1 MFSRT
6 ARVLTGAGV
15 LALATMLGLAGV
27 QAASAAPTAP
37 MNSGIGE
44 GGCGGGAEILFQA
57 NYTNLWAVGE
67 DQRGDLGLGMAAGT
81 SPAITCLT
89 GGGWE
94 AAFQANTG
102 DLWTVG
108 QDSHGNWGAAMKA
121 GTSPAITALPGGGY
135 EVAFQGSNGDMWT
148 AGPGGVTDSGLPM
161 MAGTSPAITALNGG
175 GYEYAAQGSNGYL
188 WVGSYD
194 GPPFYQNLA
203 MKAGTS
209 PSMTVLPSG
218 TVEIAFQESNNCL
231 DIIGASLSRCVAS
244 IRAGSSPSVTAFPDP
259 NNPIVVAFQ
268 DLYTGKL
275 DTYMPGA
282 GVYDGYSLQIMNGTS
297 PSITTLPGGTW
308 EIEVQGTNT
317 DLWTQTNGAAPYD
330 WGLGMMTGTSPSI
343 SS

>member
-1 MFSRT
+1 M
-6 ARVLTGAGV
+6 TGAGV
-15 LALATMLGLAGV
+15 LALAAILGLAGTS
-27 QAASAAPTAP
+27 AASAATTGPQ
-37 MNSGIGE
+37 NSVVGE
-44 GGCGGGAEILFQA
+44 GGCGGGAEIAFGA
-57 NYTNLWAVGE
+57 NTSNLWAVGE
-67 DQRGDLGLGMAAGT
+67 DQRGDLGYGMAAGT

-108 QDSHGNWGAAMKA
+108 QDIHGNWGAPMVA
-121 GTSPAITALPGGGY
+121 GSSPAITALPGGGY
-135 EVAFQGSNGDMWT
+135 EVAFEGSNGDMWT
-148 AGPGGVTDSGLPM
+148 AGPDGVTDRGLPM
-161 MAGTSPAITALNGG
+161 MAGTSPAITALIGG

-188 WVGSYD
+188 WIGD
-194 GPPFYQNLA
+194 NNDPPFYQNLA

-231 DIIGASLSRCVAS
+231 DIIGVGLTRCVAYV
-244 IRAGSSPSVTAFPDP
+244 RAGSSPSITAFSDP
-259 NNPIVVAFQ
+259 SNPIVVAFQ
-268 DLYTGKL
+268 DWYTGKL

-282 GVYDGYSLQIMNGTS
+282 GVYGGYSLQIMNGTS
-297 PSITTLPGGTW
+297 PSITTLPSGQW

-317 DLWTQTNGAAPYD
+317 DLWTQTNGTAPYD
-330 WGLGMMTGTSPSI
+330 LGLGMMTGTSPSI